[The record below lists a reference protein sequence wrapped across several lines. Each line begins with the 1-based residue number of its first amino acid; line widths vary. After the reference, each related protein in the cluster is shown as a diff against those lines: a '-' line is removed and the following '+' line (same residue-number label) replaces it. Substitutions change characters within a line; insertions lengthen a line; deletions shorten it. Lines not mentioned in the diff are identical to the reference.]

1 MFTTVIQNFHQ
12 DLNNKVLCQ
21 IEPLQKADSGI
32 ELANAT
38 LSKLK
43 ELVEHED
50 FESPAQEIDFFKN
63 IKVDPMSYLIYFSE
77 MRSCE
82 SHKPKAGISFQTQY
96 FKKEMRK
103 INKFFYRN
111 TDFVQYME
119 QH

>member
-50 FESPAQEIDFFKN
+50 FESPAEEIDFFKI

-77 MRSCE
+77 LRSC
-82 SHKPKAGISFQTQY
+82 
-96 FKKEMRK
+96 
-103 INKFFYRN
+103 
-111 TDFVQYME
+111 D
-119 QH
+119 